1 MSGMSAS
8 VLESAGHVTVSVER
22 GSGFGHWNVTFES
35 AAKPGALAVFTG
47 ALALSRLDI
56 TSAIVRKTADDRV
69 IDSFDVAPLDG
80 VEFGPESAAALA
92 AIATAA
98 LRGQRNLDAELR
110 AMRRHDPVAELST
123 PVRIET
129 CTESELTTGIV
140 VRAGDRL
147 GLLHDIAATLTKH
160 GLRTRSVTALT
171 YGGRAHDSFRVVD
184 ADGQPPKDPARLT
197 ALSAELAAVCRG

>member
-1 MSGMSAS
+1 MNGMSAS
-8 VLESAGHVTVSVER
+8 LPESTGHVAVSVER

-35 AAKPGALAVFTG
+35 AAVPGALAVFTG
-47 ALALSRLDI
+47 ALALARLDI
-56 TSAIVRKTADDRV
+56 ASAVVRKTLDDRV

-80 VEFGPESAAALA
+80 TGFGPEYAPGLA
-92 AIATAA
+92 AIATSG
-98 LRGQRNLDAELR
+98 LRRERDLDAELR

-123 PVRIET
+123 PVRVET
-129 CTESELTTGIV
+129 CTESELTTGVV

-147 GLLHDIAATLTKH
+147 GLLHDIAATLTRH
-160 GLRTRSVTALT
+160 GLRTRSLTALT

-184 ADGQPPKDPARLT
+184 ADGQPPKDPARLA